1 MFWASVRAK
10 EVDDVTK
17 DKQVM
22 DGEVVVHNI
31 FYSETDDE
39 EDWNKLDEEDS
50 TLREV
55 DSFTADRLATEQ
67 EGKIT
72 AH

>member
-1 MFWASVRAK
+1 M
-10 EVDDVTK
+10 K
-17 DKQVM
+17 DKQVT
-22 DGEVVVHNI
+22 DGEAVAHDI
-31 FYSETDDE
+31 FCSKTEDDE
-39 EDWNKLDEEDS
+39 ENWNKLDEEDS
-50 TLREV
+50 ALCEE